1 MVALALRHAPLAPS
15 TPAAQLRLACSARCS
30 ADENLCCPQPQLLQ
44 RSATTNS
51 LRLPNPA
58 SLATRPIP
66 PHSDPL
72 ALPIHIYEPSTLRHA
87 PDIKPSYK
95 HHVKLQNRSIFHP
108 KSGANIAVTLNVPR
122 QSFSFPGETMV
133 SDPSSGAAGS
143 FRVKL
148 RRAASPR
155 VEPRQA
161 RSSKAKLRRASVHD
175 RRSLRLEPTQ
185 EAARLEVQAQQGRRG
200 QTKATVQVPCRS

>member
-15 TPAAQLRLACSARCS
+15 TPAAQLRLACSARCP
-30 ADENLCCPQPQLLQ
+30 ADGDLCCPQPQLLQ

-51 LRLPNPA
+51 LGLPNPA

-66 PHSDPL
+66 PHSDPP
-72 ALPIHIYEPSTLRHA
+72 APPICTYEPSTLRHA
-87 PDIKPSYK
+87 PAIKPSYK

-108 KSGANIAVTLNVPR
+108 KSGADIAVTLNVPR

-133 SDPSSGAAGS
+133 SGPSSGAAGS
-143 FRVKL
+143 FTVKL
-148 RRAASPR
+148 RRAASLR
-155 VEPRQA
+155 LELRQT

>member
-1 MVALALRHAPLAPS
+1 MLGSLALRHAPLAPS

-66 PHSDPL
+66 PHSNPP
-72 ALPIHIYEPSTLRHA
+72 APPICAYEPSTLRHVSA
-87 PDIKPSYK
+87 MKPSHK

-108 KSGANIAVTLNVPR
+108 KSGADIAVTLNVPR

-161 RSSKAKLRRASVHD
+161 RSSKAKLRRASVHNGW
-175 RRSLRLEPTQ
+175 SPWLEPT
-185 EAARLEVQAQQGRRG
+185 
-200 QTKATVQVPCRS
+200 